1 MILTVILNSE
11 KLKNFYEGRDC
22 QNWQPLTLIS
32 KETLEYIKST
42 ADEKTRIDRFAA
54 YSLLFSLADAFF
66 GIRIKKIG
74 RDEFGKPYIEE
85 CLKED
90 KEVSDGN
97 LHFSIS
103 HSGGIVAVTL
113 SEDAECGVDLQI
125 MPSKDVS
132 ERLEKRLLSSFD
144 VRDVSVIDSDMT
156 LKNAC
161 RVYFAEPMEKGFS
174 LYPAFGI
181 ECKLLNDI
189 QGLESNFGNSLET
202 SFSIKSEKDILN
214 SMTIDVEDIPENYPA
229 SDCENATV
237 SIKNY
242 PITDCEEI
250 PKNNFLGAFLK
261 EYKDS
266 QELVFLKKWTLCEAI
281 LKCFG
286 KGFRDHIKLDFLK
299 SECNLR
305 YYLVL
310 IENQKF
316 GFALAIKKE
325 KSREM

>member
-74 RDEFGKPYIEE
+74 RNEFGKPYIEE
-85 CLKED
+85 FLKED

-144 VRDVSVIDSDMT
+144 VRDVSVMDSDMT

-161 RVYFAEPMEKGFS
+161 RVYYAEPMEKGFT
-174 LYPAFGI
+174 LYPAPGI
-181 ECKLLNDI
+181 KCKLLNDI

-214 SMTIDVEDIPENYPA
+214 SMTIDVEDIPE
-229 SDCENATV
+229 
-237 SIKNY
+237 NY

-286 KGFRDHIKLDFLK
+286 KGFRDHSKLDFLK

-325 KSREM
+325 KSGEM